1 MKINSDNKIAIH
13 DVLIT
18 DMQKRLYANMN
29 DQSNLT
35 HKNKRVVPHG
45 DYTTQLEVLVDEI
58 LLTQSL
64 DDINNVLIRYSNL
77 FDEPMTIDTNI
88 FTLEGT
94 LNYIIA
100 LLVSEIQSLE
110 QAYEFNDMFN

>member
-1 MKINSDNKIAIH
+1 MKINNNNKKAIH

-18 DMQKRLYANMN
+18 DMQKRLYEDGKGTVGFTN
-29 DQSNLT
+29 DNE
-35 HKNKRVVPHG
+35 
-45 DYTTQLEVLVDEI
+45 YTSHLEVLVDEI

-64 DDINNVLIRYSNL
+64 DDINDLLIRYSNL

>member
-1 MKINSDNKIAIH
+1 MNINSDNKQTIH

-18 DMQKRLYANMN
+18 DTQQRLYASMN
-29 DQSNLT
+29 DTMNLT

-64 DDINNVLIRYSNL
+64 DDINDLLIRYSNL
-77 FDEPMTIDTNI
+77 FDESMTIDTNI

>member
-1 MKINSDNKIAIH
+1 MNINSDNKQTIH

-18 DMQKRLYANMN
+18 DTQQRLYASMN
-29 DQSNLT
+29 DTMNLT

-64 DDINNVLIRYSNL
+64 DDINDLLIRYSNL

-88 FTLEGT
+88 FTIEGT

-100 LLVSEIQSLE
+100 LLLSEIQSLE

>member
-1 MKINSDNKIAIH
+1 MKINNDNKKALH

-18 DMQKRLYANMN
+18 DMQKRLYESVNN
-29 DQSNLT
+29 T
-35 HKNKRVVPHG
+35 PTGVVPKFN
-45 DYTTQLEVLVDEI
+45 DYTTALEVLVDEI

-64 DDINNVLIRYSNL
+64 DDINDLLIRYSNL

>member
-1 MKINSDNKIAIH
+1 MKINNDNKKAIH

-18 DMQKRLYANMN
+18 DMQKRLYEDGKGTVGFTN
-29 DQSNLT
+29 DNE
-35 HKNKRVVPHG
+35 
-45 DYTTQLEVLVDEI
+45 YTSHLEVLVDEI

-64 DDINNVLIRYSNL
+64 DDINDLLIRYSNL

>member
-1 MKINSDNKIAIH
+1 MKINNDNKKAIH

-18 DMQKRLYANMN
+18 DMQKRLYEDGKGTVGFTN
-29 DQSNLT
+29 DNE
-35 HKNKRVVPHG
+35 
-45 DYTTQLEVLVDEI
+45 YTSHLEVLVDEI

-64 DDINNVLIRYSNL
+64 DDINDLLIRYSNL

-88 FTLEGT
+88 FTIEGT